1 MEFRRLGASG
11 FTVPVLS
18 FGTGTFG
25 GKGEFFQAWGA
36 TDVNEA
42 RRLVDICLEA
52 GVNMFDS
59 ADVYSDG
66 AAESV
71 LGAAIK
77 DRPRNGVII
86 STKTTFRAS
95 VEHNDVGSS
104 RYHLIQAVERALQR
118 LRTDYVDLLQ
128 LHGFDAMTPPEEAL
142 STLDTLVRAG

>member
-1 MEFRRLGASG
+1 MTAKTKAFRHNEFPVLAVVADRPTIQFTNLRSNKVEFRRLGASG

-59 ADVYSDG
+59 ADIYSGG

-104 RYHLIQAVERALQR
+104 RYHLIQAGE
-118 LRTDYVDLLQ
+118 
-128 LHGFDAMTPPEEAL
+128 
-142 STLDTLVRAG
+142 